1 MDLILILI
9 IWGVVG
15 YFSSAKKK
23 AQSDR
28 RQKES
33 GDPMPYA
40 PAGKPASQAPA
51 AKSNPGL
58 RSKRARRRQS
68 LWKNGFPA
76 KQRKSSSPRP
86 VWQISGQRQKKPL
99 SRRRSGEKKKKR
111 PRPEKKTPVQG
122 SLTGYVSPEGP
133 KHSQGI
139 SHRYGLDDCA
149 PQEAVVSSIAEE
161 RDITNQLAQGMIW
174 SQILGKPRS
183 REPYFGRGR

>member
-51 AKSNPGL
+51 AKSNPGAAQQK
-58 RSKRARRRQS
+58 SKKKA
-68 LWKNGFPA
+68 
-76 KQRKSSSPRP
+76 
-86 VWQISGQRQKKPL
+86 KPL
-99 SRRRSGEKKKKR
+99 EEWIPGKTKKKQQPQASLADQRAAAEKAAEQEAQRRKEKKAAPAGKKNAGPGLPDR
-111 PRPEKKTPVQG
+111 LCQSRGPEAFSGNFP
-122 SLTGYVSPEGP
+122 SL
-133 KHSQGI
+133 
-139 SHRYGLDDCA
+139 R
-149 PQEAVVSSIAEE
+149 
-161 RDITNQLAQGMIW
+161 
-174 SQILGKPRS
+174 
-183 REPYFGRGR
+183 FG

>member
-51 AKSNPGL
+51 AKSNPGAAQQK
-58 RSKRARRRQS
+58 SKKKA
-68 LWKNGFPA
+68 
-76 KQRKSSSPRP
+76 
-86 VWQISGQRQKKPL
+86 KPL
-99 SRRRSGEKKKKR
+99 EEWIPGKTKKKQQPQASLADQRAAAEKAAEQEAQRRKEKKAA
-111 PRPEKKTPVQG
+111 PAGKKTPVQG

-149 PQEAVVSSIAEE
+149 PQEAAVSSIAEE